1 MKAIVQDRYGS
12 ADVLSLAEIPQP
24 TIGDR
29 DVLIRVHAAG
39 LDPSVLHIMTGLPH
53 LVRLAFGLRRPRAR
67 VRGFD
72 VAGRIDAV
80 GAQVTQFHPGDE
92 VFGFCKGAFAEFACA
107 RADRIA
113 LKPSNLTFE
122 QAAAVPVSSLTAL
135 QGLRNR
141 ASLQVGQRVLII
153 GAAGGVGTF
162 AVQIAKAFGAHVT
175 GVCSTTKVDLVRSI
189 GADEVIDYTRDDF
202 LTQPQRYDVILDTA
216 GLRPLTQVRRSL
228 TPRGTLVIVGG
239 EGGSQWLAGMER
251 LLQAAVL
258 SRFGSQRLRGML
270 ATDDQDDLLTVTG
283 MIEAGKVAPVIN
295 RTYPLSEAAEAI
307 RAALADHARGKT
319 VITVIPTEP
328 AG

>member
-12 ADVLSLAEIPQP
+12 ADVLSLAEVPQP

-53 LVRLAFGLRRPRAR
+53 LVRLAFGLRRPKLR

-72 VAGRIDAV
+72 VAGRIEAV
-80 GAQVTQFHPGDE
+80 GRLVTEFHPGDE
-92 VFGFCKGAFAEFACA
+92 VFGFCKGAFAEFASA
-107 RADRIA
+107 RADRIL
-113 LKPSNLTFE
+113 LKPANLTFE
-122 QAAAVPVSSLTAL
+122 QAATVPVSSLTAL
-135 QGLRNR
+135 QGLRDK
-141 ASLQVGQRVLII
+141 ASLQAGQRVLII

-202 LTQPQRYDVILDTA
+202 LAQPQRYDVILDTA
-216 GLRPLTQVRRSL
+216 GLRPLTSVRRSL

-239 EGGSQWLAGMER
+239 EGGSRWFAGLDR
-251 LLQAAVL
+251 LLAAAVL

-270 ATDDQDDLLTVTG
+270 ASEDRDDLLVMKG
-283 MIEAGKVAPVIN
+283 LLEAGKVTPVID
-295 RTYPLSEAAEAI
+295 RAYPLSETAEAV
-307 RAALADHARGKT
+307 RTALAGHARGKV
-319 VITVIPTEP
+319 VITVIPTQP
-328 AG
+328 VA